1 MKICTSYYFEFSEW
15 VKNIECEAMWT
26 IEEVSR
32 RSFRRECWKSDIE
45 VKLYLPHK
53 YFQCFFFQGGEVW
66 FLNFFKFNFVCR
78 YLINFILTTSQLWIS
93 QVKRCFNFFG
103 TCIGIQYVLCFIHN
117 YSPWLLKWSWIY
129 PWTAYNCFQKAPIHK
144 FKIINKITTPGIT

>member
-15 VKNIECEAMWT
+15 IKNIQCEAMWT

-32 RSFRRECWKSDIE
+32 RSFRRVLKIWYRSKIILTTQVFS
-45 VKLYLPHK
+45 V
-53 YFQCFFFQGGEVW
+53 FFFFQGGEVW

-103 TCIGIQYVLCFIHN
+103 TCIQYVLCFIHN